1 MNLKSWVPT
10 SLTALFPC
18 REKIRKPE
26 KLLAKIF
33 LVLPDRWMTVNNLLR
48 LLFFNLLVGFTSAH
62 SEEERWIS
70 VKGRGTV
77 ESAPDLAI
85 LQLGVISVAKTASL
99 ATETNN
105 RSIRA
110 VFDKLS
116 AAGVDDK
123 HMQTLNFTLN
133 PQRQYRNNQPPLI
146 TGFQASNSIL
156 IEIHDLAKVGEVMQ
170 AAIDAGGNNFQSLT
184 FAIDDPAEQQEEAR
198 RLAVE
203 DAVQRAEVLTES
215 LNVKVGEPLTIQ
227 ELNFS
232 HHPVHNRRMM
242 MADAMAMESSSVP
255 VQSPKDLTTTV
266 EVQIKFSLE

>member
-1 MNLKSWVPT
+1 MKPNL
-10 SLTALFPC
+10 
-18 REKIRKPE
+18 
-26 KLLAKIF
+26 
-33 LVLPDRWMTVNNLLR
+33 LLR
-48 LLFFNLLVGFTSAH
+48 LFFFFFNLLVVGVASVH

-99 ATETNN
+99 ATESNN

-116 AAGVDDK
+116 AAGVDDE

-156 IEIHDLAKVGEVMQ
+156 IEIHDLTKVGEVMQ

-198 RLAVE
+198 RRAVE

-215 LNVKVGEPLTIQ
+215 LDVEVGEPLTIQ

-242 MADAMAMESSSVP
+242 MADAMSMESSSVP

>member
-1 MNLKSWVPT
+1 
-10 SLTALFPC
+10 
-18 REKIRKPE
+18 
-26 KLLAKIF
+26 
-33 LVLPDRWMTVNNLLR
+33 MTINNLLR
-48 LLFFNLLVGFTSAH
+48 LFYFNLLLIGVAFAH
-62 SEEERWIS
+62 SEEERWVS

-99 ATETNN
+99 ATDTNN
-105 RSIRA
+105 RSVEA
-110 VFDKLS
+110 VFEKLS
-116 AAGVDDK
+116 TVGVENE

-156 IEIHDLAKVGEVMQ
+156 VEIHDLSIVGEVMQ

-198 RLAVE
+198 RRAVE

-215 LNVKVGEPLTIQ
+215 LEVEVGEPLTIQ

-242 MADAMAMESSSVP
+242 MADAMPMENSRVP
-255 VQSPKDLTTTV
+255 VQSPRDLTTTV